1 MYGREGFWI
10 QKLQVPPSD
19 QGRLDTWTLGQWNQW
34 NQCWVYLGDIRHN
47 SEAAEVCLSAINAR
61 MMAYTNIQFLELVFS
76 QLIRLSA
83 TTSSL
88 CRIQKSWRWQLQWP
102 NSLRSSIPS
111 CWRAWFLGSMQE
123 QHRPRKG
130 RHRCGCGSCPNHS
143 TYSFSL
149 VYSYN
154 MIIVLIISALL
165 VY

>member
-1 MYGREGFWI
+1 VYGREGFWI

-76 QLIRLSA
+76 QLFRISA

-88 CRIQKSWRWQLQWP
+88 CRIQKSWR
-102 NSLRSSIPS
+102 
-111 CWRAWFLGSMQE
+111 
-123 QHRPRKG
+123 
-130 RHRCGCGSCPNHS
+130 
-143 TYSFSL
+143 
-149 VYSYN
+149 
-154 MIIVLIISALL
+154 
-165 VY
+165 